1 MTERTLHPLIRVG
14 AGAARSVTPAPLV
27 SLRQWVEDTDLRAV
41 APEALLGL
49 LLHLLQSLQRHGLDV
64 GVAPLLLAGHRAF
77 LSRVELG
84 AKSGLHPDHIGRLE
98 RGDWKGGTRID
109 NIRKLAEALGV
120 DPAELV
126 E

>member
-1 MTERTLHPLIRVG
+1 MSVDSPTMGRVRVNG
-14 AGAARSVTPAPLV
+14 NKLRELREAAFV
-27 SLRQWVEDTDLRAV
+27 SRA
-41 APEALLGL
+41 
-49 LLHLLQSLQRHGLDV
+49 
-64 GVAPLLLAGHRAF
+64 
-77 LSRVELG
+77 ELG

-120 DPAELV
+120 DPAKLV

>member
-1 MTERTLHPLIRVG
+1 VTVDSPTMK
-14 AGAARSVTPAPLV
+14 SVRIDGKK
-27 SLRQWVEDTDLRAV
+27 LRELR
-41 APEALLGL
+41 EG
-49 LLHLLQSLQRHGLDV
+49 
-64 GVAPLLLAGHRAF
+64 AF
-77 LSRVELG
+77 LSRAELG

-98 RGDWKGGTRID
+98 RGDWQGGTRID

>member
-1 MTERTLHPLIRVG
+1 VTVDSPTMGGVRVDG
-14 AGAARSVTPAPLV
+14 DK
-27 SLRQWVEDTDLRAV
+27 LRKLR
-41 APEALLGL
+41 E
-49 LLHLLQSLQRHGLDV
+49 S
-64 GVAPLLLAGHRAF
+64 AF

-84 AKSGLHPDHIGRLE
+84 TRSGLHPDHIGRLE

-120 DPAELV
+120 DPSELV

>member
-1 MTERTLHPLIRVG
+1 MSVDSPTMGRVRVNG
-14 AGAARSVTPAPLV
+14 NKLRELREAAFV
-27 SLRQWVEDTDLRAV
+27 
-41 APEALLGL
+41 
-49 LLHLLQSLQRHGLDV
+49 
-64 GVAPLLLAGHRAF
+64 
-77 LSRVELG
+77 SRVELG

-126 E
+126 DD